1 MSLSI
6 KTPKSILSATG
17 GGLTHGTASGQ
28 DTYTTTISS
37 VTSYADGDAYLI
49 RFISG
54 NTTSCTLNIN
64 SLGAIALYRNND
76 GPLIGGDIVDGA
88 EMLCVYNSTL
98 NAFQCIGTA
107 PNTLLAYVTNAESI
121 TINRGQPVYVF
132 GGQGDRITVKLAYN
146 TSDATSAQTIGLVQS
161 TSIGANQK
169 GLVIIQGQLDNLSL
183 FPTST
188 WADGDYVYLG
198 ATAGTLTNVKPV
210 APNHLVYLGYVT
222 TASNGS
228 AGRMYVKV
236 QNGYELDEIHNVKI
250 SGVTNNDVLA
260 YDSVDSLWKN
270 EPISSVLG
278 YTPQPQLSG
287 TGFVKAT
294 GTTISYDNTTYLSSI
309 TSSQVTTAL
318 GYTPVTNARTIT
330 INGVTQDLSADRT
343 YVVNTPGIALS
354 NYYNFF

>member
-1 MSLSI
+1 
-6 KTPKSILSATG
+6 
-17 GGLTHGTASGQ
+17 
-28 DTYTTTISS
+28 
-37 VTSYADGDAYLI
+37 
-49 RFISG
+49 
-54 NTTSCTLNIN
+54 
-64 SLGAIALYRNND
+64 
-76 GPLIGGDIVDGA
+76 
-88 EMLCVYNSTL
+88 MLCVYNSTS
-98 NAFQCIGTA
+98 NVFQCIGTA

-121 TINRGQPVYVF
+121 TINKGQPVYVF

-146 TSDATSAQTIGLVQS
+146 STDITSAQTIGLVQS

-236 QNGYELDEIHNVKI
+236 QNGYELDEIHNVQI
-250 SGVTNNDVLA
+250 SGVSNNDILA
-260 YDSVDSLWKN
+260 YESATSLWKN
-270 EPISSVLG
+270 KSISGVLG
-278 YTPQPQLSG
+278 YVPQAQLSG
-287 TGFVKAT
+287 TGVVKST
-294 GTTISYDNTTYLSSI
+294 VGTISYISGTSAQYIAGDGSLVTFPSIPTVGTWGALNYPTWTTGTPFVKMTAAGTFALDTTTYLSAI

-330 INGVTQDLSADRT
+330 INGTTQDLSADRT
-343 YVVNTPGIALS
+343 FTVSAGNTAGINLA